1 MEENNKRTEENEE
14 IKLKNLVIIYLIAI
28 TLTAYHQYTATGYTL
43 ILAIFASALVVIFMP
58 ILHIAVFSLFKSKR
72 TTRVRKRI
80 LKGWFILL
88 ILASIT
94 NIYQENKSSFSI
106 NNEDSNSVV
115 ITEKYI
121 KQVNKGLEKISG
133 TKLTSDII
141 INSIYMTHS
150 DTSLRVNYYAH
161 IDDESSQYT
170 KESLL
175 KIIDKSKACS
185 KFLPF
190 IKFSN
195 VDDVT
200 LFIAYRFNNH
210 KVIDVHV
217 ECI

>member
-1 MEENNKRTEENEE
+1 MEENNKKTEVMEE
-14 IKLKNLVIIYLIAI
+14 VKFKNLVVYYLIAI
-28 TLTAYHQYTATGYTL
+28 ALTAYHQYTATGYTL
-43 ILAIFASALVVIFMP
+43 ILAIFASTLVVIFMP

-72 TTRVRKRI
+72 STRVRKRI
-80 LKGWFILL
+80 LKGWSILL

-94 NIYQENKSSFSI
+94 NIYQENKSSFSTD
-106 NNEDSNSVV
+106 NEDSNSVN

-133 TKLTSDII
+133 TKLTPSII

-175 KIIDKSKACS
+175 EVIDKENACS

-190 IKFSN
+190 LEFNNIG
-195 VDDVT
+195 DIT
-200 LFIAYRFNNH
+200 LFVAYRFNNH
-210 KVIDVHV
+210 KVIDLHV
-217 ECI
+217 ECT

>member
-1 MEENNKRTEENEE
+1 MEENNKKMEKNEE

-28 TLTAYHQYTATGYTL
+28 ALTAYHQYTATGYTL

-94 NIYQENKSSFSI
+94 NIYQENKSSFSTD
-106 NNEDSNSVV
+106 NDDSNSIN

-133 TKLTSDII
+133 TKLTPNTV
-141 INSIYMTHS
+141 INSIYMTHF
-150 DTSLRVNYYAH
+150 DASLKVNYYAH
-161 IDDESSQYT
+161 IDDESSMYT
-170 KESLL
+170 EESLL
-175 KIIDKSKACS
+175 EVIDKEKACS

-190 IKFSN
+190 LKFSN
-195 VDDVT
+195 VDHIT

-217 ECI
+217 VCI